1 MSEPPVRFRR
11 TPKTPFVIGNI
22 LLAALAA
29 ALVFFGPEPFSMSTV
44 LMVALC
50 LFTGALLTLLPFLL
64 DQFAILNVQRSRAA
78 QSAVNLKGALER
90 SEGILAEL
98 REHGSENSPVRL
110 VSERLPELVQTKLA
124 EAFGRAD
131 ADAAK
136 KREQILSGI
145 ASLRALPDALERLHD
160 DVRTLSAHAATRERV
175 ATGLDRLSEEIHGI
189 NVRIEELRRLRLFG
203 PPPGN
208 GPGETPPN
216 EEAEEQTASTAGH
229 AAPTTTPS
237 SEVKSRREEN
247 PRGGSELHHSNTPGS
262 NTPPL
267 QHSTTGTED
276 PPDAEAPPVN
286 PGEVA
291 PEQSGAPEQPS
302 SSPKEPPRAATEEK
316 KPSPRAKNRRT
327 SVVVS
332 AFVGIRN
339 GVFLRGDGPGLSETD
354 GIRLEMTGIGE
365 WSWSG
370 EPGEPFTAELFL
382 NDETPADLGP
392 FTVNPGDT
400 LKLNPSFPPE
410 AC

>member
-1 MSEPPVRFRR
+1 MNEPSVRFRR
-11 TPKTPFVIGNI
+11 TPKSPFVAGNI

-29 ALVFFGPEPFSMSTV
+29 SLVFFGPEPFSMGTV
-44 LMVALC
+44 LLVALC
-50 LFTGALLTLLPFLL
+50 LFTGGLLTLLPFLL

-78 QSAVNLKGALER
+78 QSAMNLKGALER
-90 SEGILAEL
+90 SEGILDEL
-98 REHGSENSPVRL
+98 RAHGAGDSPLRL
-110 VSERLPELVQTKLA
+110 VAERLPELVETKLA
-124 EAFGRAD
+124 EALGRAD
-131 ADAAK
+131 AGAAG
-136 KREQILSGI
+136 KREEIRSGI
-145 ASLRALPDALERLHD
+145 DALRPLPDALERLHD
-160 DVRTLSAHAATRERV
+160 DVRTLSAHAATRERL

-203 PPPGN
+203 TPAGGGPAETPPPGEEETAT
-208 GPGETPPN
+208 GE
-216 EEAEEQTASTAGH
+216 GI
-229 AAPTTTPS
+229 PTHSPAPS
-237 SEVKSRREEN
+237 SEAKSHRKGNPGGGSGLRHPTKPEN
-247 PRGGSELHHSNTPGS
+247 PPDDTAADDGPALSETEKVAPGQS
-262 NTPPL
+262 EPP
-267 QHSTTGTED
+267 
-276 PPDAEAPPVN
+276 EAPPPAST
-286 PGEVA
+286 PGTPA
-291 PEQSGAPEQPS
+291 PAATGEKPAGAPRP
-302 SSPKEPPRAATEEK
+302 
-316 KPSPRAKNRRT
+316 KNRRT

-339 GVFLRGDGPGLSETD
+339 GVFLRGDGPGLSETE